1 MKTLR
6 YAAVGLG
13 ASSQAA
19 IEALIIKLD
28 DSMVE
33 DERMAKFGSKYQL
46 PQHKR

>member
-13 ASSQAA
+13 SSSQEA

-28 DSMVE
+28 DAMVE
-33 DERMAKFGSKYQL
+33 DERAAKFGSKFQL
-46 PQHKR
+46 PQHRR